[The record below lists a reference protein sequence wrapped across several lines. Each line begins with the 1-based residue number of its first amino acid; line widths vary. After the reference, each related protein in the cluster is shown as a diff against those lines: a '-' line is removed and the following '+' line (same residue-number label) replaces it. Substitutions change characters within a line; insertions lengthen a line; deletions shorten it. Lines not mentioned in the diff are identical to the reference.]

1 MENVLRQLRG
11 ALSRTEPAEQ
21 KAKRKLKNYKLKH
34 SRLLTC
40 YSALLYLAAI
50 YSKHRTVRPA
60 DVLHMISMTPTQ
72 RIEWML
78 AQDFLASAHV
88 NLRQVIA
95 LYERFLESAD
105 ASEPDLVNRFLDKAK
120 SREYLKSASEFGD
133 VVFQVLEAID
143 NKSPFHRLL
152 VVYKPGSPGFRV
164 LAQQR
169 YESK

>member
-1 MENVLRQLRG
+1 
-11 ALSRTEPAEQ
+11 
-21 KAKRKLKNYKLKH
+21 
-34 SRLLTC
+34 
-40 YSALLYLAAI
+40 
-50 YSKHRTVRPA
+50 
-60 DVLHMISMTPTQ
+60 
-72 RIEWML
+72 ML

-152 VVYKPGSPGFRV
+152 VV
-164 LAQQR
+164 
-169 YESK
+169 